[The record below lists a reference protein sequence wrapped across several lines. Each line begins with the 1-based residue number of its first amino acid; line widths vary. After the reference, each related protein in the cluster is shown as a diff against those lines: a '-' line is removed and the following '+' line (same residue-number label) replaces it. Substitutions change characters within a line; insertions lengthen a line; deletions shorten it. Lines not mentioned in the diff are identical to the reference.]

1 MKKRMICALG
11 LSFAAALALTG
22 CSSSTYG
29 KYIKL
34 GSYKGLEVSKIKSE
48 VTDESLEEELQYILD
63 DNTEYTEVDRAAKNN
78 DMVNIDYTAQ
88 KDGEDFEGNSE
99 EDLDIALGEGY
110 LEGYFLEEAEDDLIG
125 MKAGDTKEVT
135 VTLADDYFDE
145 ELAGS
150 KLTIS
155 ITMNTVSEI
164 NRPEL
169 TDEFVASISDFDT
182 VDAYK
187 EDLRENLLVSMEE
200 NNEYS
205 AGSDALQ
212 QVIENSK
219 ISGYPEELYE
229 ENLTLYNE
237 SNAAYAEMLG
247 LDVADFAL
255 SEEETKEVVESMVYE
270 QMVITEIAEKEKLSV
285 TEEEYTSYVESMLDD
300 YEVSSIEEFES
311 YYSKESTM
319 DELLRSKVQTFLLDH
334 ATVTEVSEEEYYGAY
349 EDEVTEEEDVIE
361 LDMDEEETAEEETAT
376 ESVTEE

>member
-1 MKKRMICALG
+1 MKKRTIYALTI
-11 LSFAAALALTG
+11 SFAASLALTG

-29 KYIKL
+29 NYVKL
-34 GSYKGLEVSKIKSE
+34 GNYKGLEVSKIKSE
-48 VTDESLEEELQYILD
+48 VTEELLEEELQYVLD
-63 DNTEYTEVDRAAKNN
+63 DNTEYTEVARAAKDN
-78 DMVNIDYTAQ
+78 DMVNIDYTAK

-110 LEGYFLEEAEDDLIG
+110 LEGYFLEDAEDDLIG
-125 MKAGDTKEVT
+125 MKSGDTKEVT
-135 VTLADDYFDE
+135 VELSDDYFDE

-212 QVIENSK
+212 QVIDNSTIK
-219 ISGYPEELYE
+219 GYPEELYE

-247 LDVADFAL
+247 LDVSDFAL
-255 SEEETKEVVESMVYE
+255 SDEETKEVVESMIYE

-285 TEEEYTSYVESMLDD
+285 TEEEYTSYVESMLED
-300 YEVSSIEEFES
+300 YEVSSVEEFES

-319 DELLRSKVQTFLLDH
+319 EELLRSKVQTFLLDN
-334 ATVTEVSEEEYYGAY
+334 AVVTEVSEEEYYGSY
-349 EDEVTEEEDVIE
+349 EEEIPDGEEVIN
-361 LDMDEEETAEEETAT
+361 LDLEEEEISEE
-376 ESVTEE
+376 